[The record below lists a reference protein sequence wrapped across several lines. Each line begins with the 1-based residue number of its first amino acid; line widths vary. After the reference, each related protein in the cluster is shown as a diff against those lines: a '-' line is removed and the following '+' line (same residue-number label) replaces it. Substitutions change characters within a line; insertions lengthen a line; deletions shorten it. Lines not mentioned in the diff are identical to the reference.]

1 MRTRIFALTAIF
13 SLAIILVLG
22 RVAAQG
28 TKPQIS
34 LEADTYQAS
43 LRDLAD
49 PGAHVLDPQTW
60 GSWFEY
66 ALPQLEMAVDSRIEM
81 FRPDVWQ
88 TYESIVAGQ
97 DGWERQMA
105 EWGVMHVVVE
115 ADATAF
121 RDRLVRAGWEVAY
134 EDPDGALLVRR

>member
-1 MRTRIFALTAIF
+1 MFLALPSNRPAVPG
-13 SLAIILVLG
+13 ALVPADA
-22 RVAAQG
+22 VAPAPAG
-28 TKPQIS
+28 IT
-34 LEADTYQAS
+34 AS

-88 TYESIVAGQ
+88 TYESIVSGQ

-105 EWGVMHVVVE
+105 EWGVTHVVVQ

-134 EDPDGALLVRR
+134 EDADGALLIRR